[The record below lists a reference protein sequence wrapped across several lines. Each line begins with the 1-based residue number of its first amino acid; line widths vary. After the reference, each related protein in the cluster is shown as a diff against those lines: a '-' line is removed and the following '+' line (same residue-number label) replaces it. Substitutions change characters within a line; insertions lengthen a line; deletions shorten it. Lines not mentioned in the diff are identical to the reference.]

1 MSLMQSSYVVR
12 PKFAER
18 TVADRRTCE
27 IVDEWLQT
35 NAERLGL
42 KELRREHSDKI
53 AKFGADYELRGYLIS
68 IGAWDN
74 GRCLDIDV
82 LNTKTKLIQ
91 MSQAGPC
98 ADENQILLRL
108 SEFAEWVERESNQR

>member
-1 MSLMQSSYVVR
+1 
-12 PKFAER
+12 
-18 TVADRRTCE
+18 VANRRTCE

-53 AKFGADYELRGYLIS
+53 AKFGADYELHDYLIS
-68 IGAWDN
+68 IGVWDN

-82 LNTKTKLIQ
+82 LNTQTKLIQ
-91 MSQAGPC
+91 MLQAGPC
-98 ADENQILLRL
+98 NDENQVLVRL
-108 SEFAEWVERESNQR
+108 SAFAEWVVLQSESNQH